1 MKLRELNSES
11 GTMGEATRLST
22 YTNRVRAPNPTPKL
36 PRTRECLQPSVADS
50 TNPNPIPA
58 RPTVA
63 TEAPIQ
69 SAFCGVELRDS
80 GTCHNEIA
88 ITAAPRGT
96 LMKKT
101 QSQEACSINHP
112 PRTGPN
118 AALMAVNP
126 DQVPI
131 ACPRAFS
138 STDAVIS

>member
-1 MKLRELNSES
+1 
-11 GTMGEATRLST
+11 MGKATRFST
-22 YTNRVRAPNPTPKL
+22 YTNRVRALNPTAKL

-50 TNPNPIPA
+50 TNPNTIPA

-69 SAFCGVELRDS
+69 SAFCGGELRDS

-101 QSQEACSINHP
+101 QCQEACSINHP
-112 PRTGPN
+112 PGTAPN
-118 AALMAVNP
+118 APLTPLNP
-126 DQVPI
+126 SHLPI
-131 ACPRAFS
+131 PYHRYFS
-138 STDAVIS
+138 